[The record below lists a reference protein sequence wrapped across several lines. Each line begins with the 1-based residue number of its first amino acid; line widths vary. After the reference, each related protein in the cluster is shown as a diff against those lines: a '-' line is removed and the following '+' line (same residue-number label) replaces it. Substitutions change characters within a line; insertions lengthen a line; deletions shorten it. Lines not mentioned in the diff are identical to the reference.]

1 MIYTLSTGDKVH
13 KYDKSIVIQ
22 FEDDR
27 KVLSTSPINGGYRE
41 DIKTIFNRDE
51 NPGAGIA
58 CKLKAPTYSEH
69 MYLIA
74 EQLGLKPEETVG
86 ISTAAS
92 MENLSIKSESFDEVI
107 VTAIVTGGVEVNGG
121 RVGDPASY
129 YEKNCKVEMIKH
141 GTINIILVID
151 GNLPPETM
159 TRALVTCTEAKTA
172 ALQELMAGSN
182 YSRGIATGSG
192 TDGTIIVCNS
202 KSKIKLTNAGKHSK
216 LGELIGVAVKRAV
229 KEALFL
235 QTGLSPQ
242 SQHSMLKRVKRF
254 GIDENKIWNKYE
266 EIYCEYL
273 SEENKEQLAKP
284 EFIHNLHM
292 IDRREG
298 LVTLTSLY
306 AHIID
311 QLDWGLL
318 SPSEVVSEAN
328 EILSRILEK
337 FSMENSLIK
346 IFELDYS
353 QDKSVEEVAKMIIDR
368 FILIMAQISGGIKD
382 V

>member
-13 KYDKSIVIQ
+13 KYDKSVVIQ
-22 FEDDR
+22 FKDDR

-41 DIKTIFNRDE
+41 DIKTIFNHDA

-74 EQLGLKPEETVG
+74 EELGLDPKETAG

-92 MENLSIKSESFDEVI
+92 MENLSIKSESFDEVT

-216 LGELIGVAVKRAV
+216 LGELIGVAVKKAV

-242 SQHSMLKRVKRF
+242 SQHSMLKRVKRL

-284 EFIHNLHM
+284 EFIHNLHI
-292 IDRREG
+292 IDRRES

-306 AHIID
+306 VHIID
-311 QLDWGLL
+311 QLDWELL
-318 SPSEVVSEAN
+318 SASEVVSEAN
-328 EILSRILEK
+328 EILNRILEK
-337 FSMENSLIK
+337 FSMENNLIK

-353 QDKSVEEVAKMIIDR
+353 ENKSVEEAVKMIIDR

>member
-22 FEDDR
+22 FKDDR

-41 DIKTIFNRDE
+41 DLKTVFNRDE

-74 EQLGLKPEETVG
+74 EQLGLNSEETAG

-92 MENLSIKSESFDEVI
+92 MENLSIKSESFDEVT

-216 LGELIGVAVKRAV
+216 LGELIGVAVKKAV

-235 QTGLSPQ
+235 QTGLCAE

-284 EFIHNLHM
+284 EFIHNLHI
-292 IDRREG
+292 IDRRG
-298 LVTLTSLY
+298 DLVILTSLY
-306 AHIID
+306 VHIMD

-318 SPSEVVSEAN
+318 SSSEAINGAN
-328 EILSRILEK
+328 EILNRILEK
-337 FSMENSLIK
+337 FNIENSLIK
-346 IFELDYS
+346 IFKLDYS
-353 QDKSVEEVAKMIIDR
+353 KDKSVEEVVETIVDR
-368 FILIMAQISGGIKD
+368 FILIIVQLSGGIKN